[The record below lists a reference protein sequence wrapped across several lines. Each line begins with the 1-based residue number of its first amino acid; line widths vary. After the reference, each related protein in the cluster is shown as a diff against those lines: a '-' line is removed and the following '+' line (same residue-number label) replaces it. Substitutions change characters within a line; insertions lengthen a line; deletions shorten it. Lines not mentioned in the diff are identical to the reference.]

1 MVGRSAVEAQ
11 TAPAARETSE
21 AQAGPAARVGLA
33 APAGPA
39 GPVMH
44 APAAN
49 HRVRR
54 AVLRRP
60 TGPRNLI
67 AVRAGL
73 VTSTESADEIGP
85 APAGRRRLAGR
96 PALIRPHVP
105 AADRAQR
112 VLDAMTA
119 AERVKVE
126 RRAVPGQQR
135 ADLAERGVR
144 RLNVG
149 MTRTAPGRRV
159 GRPER
164 GPAGNQAT
172 VTAAVPHGVT
182 QDAGGRT
189 RTELPT
195 APDGGR
201 MLAPGRIATA
211 TTTAADAT
219 RMLAAAQTATAT
231 TTAVDGAAQLAVATT
246 VTASVAALA
255 IDRSHTAAVAA
266 LVADRI
272 GKATVAVL
280 ASARIGMVSGA
291 AHVAAARTG
300 MAVVRTMRDETASDP
315 ACGCHRCRPAS
326 PPISWIRRPEP
337 S

>member
-1 MVGRSAVEAQ
+1 
-11 TAPAARETSE
+11 
-21 AQAGPAARVGLA
+21 
-33 APAGPA
+33 
-39 GPVMH
+39 MH

-195 APDGGR
+195 APDGAR
-201 MLAPGRIATA
+201 MLAVGRTATA
-211 TTTAADAT
+211 TTTAADGT

-266 LVADRI
+266 LVAGRI

-291 AHVAAARTG
+291 AHVAARTVTAAVAVLVTGRTGTDTVIGRAAARTG